1 MRYALIKNGFVQN
14 VIVADPSFAA
24 TIEGYSHVEALDEPG
39 EQKVAGPGWAYNAV
53 TGEFTAPPDMG
64 TDPGQR
70 TISVLAFRSR
80 FTPDEKVAIYTA
92 AKSSVEIQIWLD
104 DLAAAQNNEVNLD
117 DPRTID
123 GANAL
128 EGAGLIGPGRAAEV
142 LG

>member
-1 MRYALIKNGFVQN
+1 MRYALIKNGFVEN

>member
-14 VIVADPSFAA
+14 VIVADPSFVA
-24 TIEGYSHVEALDEPG
+24 TLSGYSHIEALDKPG

>member
-1 MRYALIKNGFVQN
+1 MRYALIKNGFVEN

-80 FTPDEKVAIYTA
+80 FTAAEKIAIYTA
-92 AKSSVEIQIWLD
+92 AKTDVEIQIWLD
-104 DLAAAQNNEVNLD
+104 DLAAAQNSEVSLE
-117 DPRTID
+117 DPRTIE
-123 GANAL
+123 GVQSL
-128 EGAGLIGPGRAAEV
+128 EAAGLLAEGRAAEI
-142 LG
+142 LA